1 MVAVHELSKRLMRE
15 HKIILIEKR
24 KTHLYQPALL
34 WSALGL
40 QKISDAQMPYDSFAK
55 KRIKVV
61 NAEVLKIDPE
71 NKRVETS
78 HGGIDF
84 DSALIALGAEFNH
97 DKIPGLKEF
106 GHSFYTPEGSDKV
119 RDAVSSFNGKNIA
132 LVIPGLPFKCPAAP
146 YEMAFLLDEYLK
158 RKKIRDNIVISF
170 FTPELQP
177 MPAAGLQVGKF
188 ISKSLEKKNI
198 RYHPNHILRE
208 VSMNELIFDVGT
220 YGYDL
225 LIYVPPHQAPKVIRE
240 SKLAGERGWI
250 PVDSKTLRTN
260 FPHIRDRRLHR
271 DSDRG
276 RKISAQGGVIAHG
289 QPRLRRII
297 LFGNAKCSRQGII
310 SRIRILFVEMGGAM
324 PLIFPAFYHQPAPR
338 VRLLNANP
346 VSY

>member
-1 MVAVHELSKRLMRE
+1 
-15 HKIILIEKR
+15 
-24 KTHLYQPALL
+24 
-34 WSALGL
+34 
-40 QKISDAQMPYDSFAK
+40 
-55 KRIKVV
+55 
-61 NAEVLKIDPE
+61 
-71 NKRVETS
+71 
-78 HGGIDF
+78 
-84 DSALIALGAEFNH
+84 
-97 DKIPGLKEF
+97 
-106 GHSFYTPEGSDKV
+106 
-119 RDAVSSFNGKNIA
+119 
-132 LVIPGLPFKCPAAP
+132 
-146 YEMAFLLDEYLK
+146 MAFLLDEYLK

-260 FPHIRDRRLHR
+260 FPGIYAIGDCTEIPIAGGKFLP
-271 DSDRG
+271 
-276 RKISAQGGVIAHG
+276 KAGVIAHG

-297 LFGNAKCSRQGII
+297 LFWKC
-310 SRIRILFVEMGGAM
+310 
-324 PLIFPAFYHQPAPR
+324 
-338 VRLLNANP
+338 
-346 VSY
+346 